1 MVDFS
6 DIDSVRRTVEFCNQL
21 DVPERHPYAGSLVY
35 TAFSGTH
42 QDAIKKGLAH
52 HEATGSP
59 TWNVPYLPIDP
70 HDVGRTYEA
79 VIRVNSQSGKGG
91 VAYLLE
97 NERGLQLPR
106 GLQVELSR
114 VVQAESEQ
122 SGGEVSP
129 ERIGTLFDA
138 EFVDR
143 TAPVELLDW
152 EVFEGSA
159 QPHKVTAVLS
169 VNGLETKIAGEGT
182 GPLDAF
188 VTALSGAGFA
198 IEILDY
204 SEHALTQGQSSRAAA
219 YLECR
224 YEGNTRWGVG
234 ISTSVLT
241 ASVQAIVSALNRA
254 QE

>member
-1 MVDFS
+1 M
-6 DIDSVRRTVEFCNQL
+6 
-21 DVPERHPYAGSLVY
+21 
-35 TAFSGTH
+35 
-42 QDAIKKGLAH
+42 
-52 HEATGSP
+52 
-59 TWNVPYLPIDP
+59 PYLPIDP

-97 NERGLQLPR
+97 TERGLELPR

-114 VVQAESEQ
+114 VVQAESEA
-122 SGGEVSP
+122 SGGEISP
-129 ERIGTLFDA
+129 ERIGELFDA

-143 TAPVELLDW
+143 SAPVELLDW

-159 QPHKVTAVLS
+159 QPHRVTAVLA
-169 VNGLETKIAGEGT
+169 VDGVETKVAGEGT

-188 VTALSGAGFA
+188 VTALAGAGFVV
-198 IEILDY
+198 EILDY
-204 SEHALTQGQSSRAAA
+204 SEHALTRGQASRAAA

-224 YEGNTRWGVG
+224 YDGRTRWGVG

-241 ASVQAIVSALNRA
+241 ASVQAIVVGPQPRPQRPDAPSRRSDQPSGRCERERLLLRRLRPSRCASRWGPSARPRRPAPANARA
-254 QE
+254 RRR